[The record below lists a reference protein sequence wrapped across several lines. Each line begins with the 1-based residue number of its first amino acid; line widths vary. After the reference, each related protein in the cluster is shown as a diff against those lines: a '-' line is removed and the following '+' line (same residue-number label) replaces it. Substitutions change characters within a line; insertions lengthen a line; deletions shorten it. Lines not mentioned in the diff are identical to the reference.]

1 MNFELIKICKWLKT
15 NKQSINIDKINFI
28 LFHPHRTNEHL
39 PLKSQ
44 LISLDGFEIK
54 QVSSAKFLGIQ
65 IDENITWEQQ
75 ITSMENKISKS
86 IGVLFKAKKYH
97 ILKHY

>member
-28 LFHPHRTNEHL
+28 LFHPRRTNEHL
-39 PLKSQ
+39 PLKSP

-65 IDENITWEQQ
+65 IDENITW
-75 ITSMENKISKS
+75 
-86 IGVLFKAKKYH
+86 
-97 ILKHY
+97 